1 MTTSRDPNSVIY
13 IGFWKRVLACII
25 DAIIITPIC
34 LIAMLPFF
42 SKLDPDSIFSN
53 IFVFVILMT
62 LSWIYSAGLQSS
74 SWQATVG
81 KKVLGIIVVDE
92 YGDRLTL
99 KRATGRFFASILSS
113 LCFNVG
119 YIIVAFT
126 KHKQGLHDKIA
137 KTFVIKK

>member
-1 MTTSRDPNSVIY
+1 MTNSRDPNSVIY
-13 IGFWKRVLACII
+13 IGFWKRVLAYII
-25 DAIIITPIC
+25 DYLVTFLPYGIVEVIFDGKIYFII
-34 LIAMLPFF
+34 LLLF
-42 SKLDPDSIFSN
+42 SWAY
-53 IFVFVILMT
+53 T
-62 LSWIYSAGLQSS
+62 AGLHSS

-81 KKVLGIIVVDE
+81 KRLLGFIVVDE

-99 KRATGRFFASILSS
+99 KRATCRFFAEILST
-113 LCFNVG
+113 LLFFIG

>member
-13 IGFWKRVLACII
+13 VGFWKRFLASII
-25 DAIIITPIC
+25 DSFIIIIPIF
-34 LIAMLPFF
+34 AMLYFF
-42 SKLDPDSIFSN
+42 SKLDSDSIFLN
-53 IFVFVILMT
+53 ILAFVSSTT

-99 KRATGRFFASILSS
+99 KRATGRFFAMFLSS
-113 LCFNVG
+113 FCFNFG
-119 YIIVAFT
+119 YIMIAFT